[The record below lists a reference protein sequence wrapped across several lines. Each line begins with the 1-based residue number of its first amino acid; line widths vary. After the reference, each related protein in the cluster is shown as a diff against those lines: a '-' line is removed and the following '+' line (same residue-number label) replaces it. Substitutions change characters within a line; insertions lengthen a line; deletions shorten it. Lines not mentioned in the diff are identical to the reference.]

1 MNKISSKHFV
11 LFMIGTSI
19 ISAKSYLSIFIDI
32 GGRDTWLS
40 ALIASI
46 IFILFLNYIIH
57 IFKRSEIFDI
67 TQIFKSSL
75 PKFLSTICILLF
87 VITLFFNAI
96 ESASVEANIIH
107 STLFINTPIW
117 YCLVF
122 FLLPS
127 LFIFNK
133 KIRTVLIFILVSV
146 FTLILNG
153 ILIIILTQS
162 YKDINNLLPV
172 LGNGFSSGFISSIFL
187 ILGSFS
193 TVIISM
199 PFLKYIDR
207 YSKLRKHT
215 LFASF
220 IIIAFIVTSFVGVIT
235 AFGPL
240 RAANIFYPEF
250 ILCQRIKISGF
261 LEFGELFFIVQSIVG
276 FLVKYILSSYG
287 IIIICDK
294 YIKKRKI
301 FIGIYTFIVFV
312 LSNFLALNNY
322 ILQDS
327 LKYLQIINL
336 IVFLLIPSIIFTLYY
351 FKFIYKKTPKT
362 PKIS

>member
-11 LFMIGTSI
+11 LFMIGASI
-19 ISAKSYLSIFIDI
+19 ISAKTYLSIFIDI

-46 IFILFLNYIIH
+46 LFILFLNYIIH
-57 IFKRSEIFDI
+57 IFKISKSFDI
-67 TQIFKSSL
+67 TEIFKSSL
-75 PKFLSTICILLF
+75 PKIIYIFYIIF
-87 VITLFFNAI
+87 FIITLFLNAL

-117 YCLVF
+117 YCLIF

-133 KIRTVLIFILVSV
+133 KIRTLLIFILVSV
-146 FTLILNG
+146 FTLIING
-153 ILIIILTQS
+153 ILILILTQS

-172 LGNGFSSGFISSIFL
+172 LGNGFSSGFITSIFL

-193 TVIISM
+193 TVMLAI
-199 PFLKYIDR
+199 PFLKYIDN
-207 YSKLRKHT
+207 YSKLRKHS

-220 IIIAFIVTSFVGVIT
+220 IIIAFIVTSFVSVIT

-240 RAANIFYPEF
+240 RSANIFYPEF

-261 LEFGELFFIVQSIVG
+261 LEFGEIFFITQSVVG
-276 FLVKYILSSYG
+276 FLVKYILSSYA
-287 IIIICDK
+287 IIILCDRF
-294 YIKKRKI
+294 IKKRKI
-301 FIGIYTFIVFV
+301 FIGIYTFIIFVF
-312 LSNFLALNNY
+312 SNFLALNNY
-322 ILQDS
+322 FLQDA

-336 IVFLLIPSIIFTLYY
+336 IIFLIIPLLLFIIYHIK
-351 FKFIYKKTPKT
+351 FKIKKKV
-362 PKIS
+362 